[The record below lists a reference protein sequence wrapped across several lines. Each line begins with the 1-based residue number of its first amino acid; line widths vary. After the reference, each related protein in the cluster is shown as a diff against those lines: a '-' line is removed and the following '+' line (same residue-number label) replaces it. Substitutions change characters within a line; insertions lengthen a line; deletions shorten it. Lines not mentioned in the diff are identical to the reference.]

1 MPRKAAPI
9 SKVTTKYQATIP
21 QSIREALG
29 IGAGDRVQFEIDG
42 ERVILRKLPDLDWEY
57 LEAVSET
64 LGEWASEADEEAYG
78 DL

>member
-1 MPRKAAPI
+1 MPRKNAPI

-21 QSIREALG
+21 RSIREVLG
-29 IGAGDRVQFEIDG
+29 IEVGDRVQFEIED
-42 ERVILRKLPDLDWEY
+42 ERVVLSKLPDLDWDY

-64 LGEWASEADEEAYG
+64 LGEWASAADEEAYA

>member
-1 MPRKAAPI
+1 MSRKAAPI

-21 QSIREALG
+21 QTIRQALG
-29 IGAGDRVQFEIDG
+29 INAGDRVQFEIEGDK
-42 ERVILRKLPDLDWEY
+42 VILRKLPDLDWDY

-64 LGEWASEADEEAYG
+64 LGEWASAADEEAYA

>member
-1 MPRKAAPI
+1 MSRKAAPI
-9 SKVTTKYQATIP
+9 SKVTTKFQATIP

-29 IGAGDRVQFEIDG
+29 INAGDRVQFEVEG
-42 ERVILRKLPDLDWEY
+42 ERVVLTKLPDLDWEY

-64 LGEWASEADEEAYG
+64 LGEWASAADEEAYG

>member
-1 MPRKAAPI
+1 MSRKAAPI

-21 QSIREALG
+21 QTIRQALG
-29 IGAGDRVQFEIDG
+29 INAGDRVQFEIEGDK
-42 ERVILRKLPDLDWEY
+42 VILRKLPDLDWEY

-64 LGEWASEADEEAYG
+64 LGEWASAADEEAYA